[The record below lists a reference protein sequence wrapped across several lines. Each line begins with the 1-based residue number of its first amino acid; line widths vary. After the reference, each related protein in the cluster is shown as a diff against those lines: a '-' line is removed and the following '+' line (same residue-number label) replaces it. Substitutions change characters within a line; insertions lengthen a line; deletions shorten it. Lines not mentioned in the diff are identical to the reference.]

1 MRRKPEAGSDFGVAD
16 ESGRRFGGVN
26 EFGYVKH
33 GRVEHLQLDQ
43 SNNEAHLSARF
54 HSGVSGSCAPSL
66 ANPSHS
72 KLNADWSLI
81 SIPKASSNA
90 ANVF

>member
-1 MRRKPEAGSDFGVAD
+1 MHGTRSNVGAED
-16 ESGRRFGGVN
+16 ERGRCFYAVN
-26 EFGYVKH
+26 EPGYIKH
-33 GRVEHLQLDQ
+33 GRVEHLQLEQ
-43 SNNEAHLSARF
+43 ANNEAHLSARF
-54 HSGVSGSCAPSL
+54 HSGVSGSCAPSS